1 VIGWIVFAV
10 FVFGAV
16 GSVLYVVGLY
26 NGLVTLKHAVD
37 QAWSNIDVLLKQRHD
52 EIPKLVDTV
61 KGYIAHEREVLQRIT
76 EARTRF
82 EQARSVD
89 EKSAADGAMRG
100 ALSQLFAVAEAYPA
114 LKADGSF
121 QMLQERISRLEDG
134 IADRREFYNHSVN
147 ALNVRIE
154 QLPDVFLARLMAL
167 APRTLFQVAEGEKRD
182 VKIAF

>member
-10 FVFGAV
+10 IVFGAV
-16 GSVLYVVGLY
+16 GCVLYGVGLY
-26 NGLVTLKHAVD
+26 NGLVALKHGVD

-61 KGYIAHEREVLQRIT
+61 KGYMAHEREVLQRVT

-82 EQARSVD
+82 ERARSVD
-89 EKSAADGAMRG
+89 EKSEADGAVRG
-100 ALSQLFAVAEAYPA
+100 ALSQLFAVAESYPT

-121 QMLQERISRLEDG
+121 QMLQERISRLEEG

-167 APRTLFQVAEGEKRD
+167 SPRVLFQASEEEKRD
-182 VKIAF
+182 VQIRL

>member
-10 FVFGAV
+10 FVFAAV
-16 GSVLYVVGLY
+16 GGVLYVVGLY
-26 NGLVTLKHAVD
+26 NGLVALKHAVD

-61 KGYIAHEREVLQRIT
+61 QGYIAHEREVLQRLT
-76 EARTRF
+76 EARSRF
-82 EQARSVD
+82 ERAQSVD
-89 EKSAADGAMRG
+89 EKSAADGAVRG
-100 ALSQLFAVAEAYPA
+100 ALSQLFAVAEAYPT

-121 QMLQERISRLEDG
+121 QMLQDRISRLEEG

-147 ALNVRIE
+147 AFNVRIE
-154 QLPDVFLARLMAL
+154 QLPDVFLARRMMLS
-167 APRTLFQVAEGEKRD
+167 PRELFEAAEDDKRD

>member
-1 VIGWIVFAV
+1 MIGWLVFAV

-26 NGLVTLKHAVD
+26 NGLVALKHAVD

-100 ALSQLFAVAEAYPA
+100 ALAQLFAVAEAYPT

-147 ALNVRIE
+147 SLNVRIE
-154 QLPDVFLARLMAL
+154 QLPDVFLARAMAL
-167 APRTLFQVAEGEKRD
+167 SPRGLFQVGENEKRD